1 MDSRIKDSLT
11 GSEEIKE
18 ISKLQEET
26 GDATWEAGTPNMGRE
41 IMEEA
46 LMEGQISI
54 QIVRQPSSAGGQS
67 KELEKRS
74 NP

>member
-26 GDATWEAGTPNMGRE
+26 GDPTWEAGTHNRGRE
-41 IMEEA
+41 TMEEA
-46 LMEGQISI
+46 LMEGKISI